1 MRRREFIGILGGLAL
16 SRPIK
21 AHAQRADRRRRV
33 GLIVALAEDDPETQ
47 SRIKAFRLGLR
58 DLDWVEGRNI
68 EIDYRFPAGD
78 PMRIKEQAAEL
89 VSLAPDVIV
98 GNGTPVLAAL
108 RQATTSIPIVFSIV
122 NDPMGQGF
130 VTNMSHPGSNI
141 TGFSFIDFPII
152 GKWIGMLKD
161 VSPNLARVA
170 LMFDTRIP
178 LLTMTFIC
186 ARSNKPRGQSP

>member
-89 VSLAPDVIV
+89 VSLAPDVLWGMAHRSWPHCGKRRPAFQLYFRSSTIQWV
-98 GNGTPVLAAL
+98 KASSPTCLIQEAISLGSHLSISQSLENGLA
-108 RQATTSIPIVFSIV
+108 
-122 NDPMGQGF
+122 
-130 VTNMSHPGSNI
+130 
-141 TGFSFIDFPII
+141 
-152 GKWIGMLKD
+152 
-161 VSPNLARVA
+161 
-170 LMFDTRIP
+170 
-178 LLTMTFIC
+178 C
-186 ARSNKPRGQSP
+186 